1 MTKATNKLVIANR
14 NRATIFDVARLA
26 GVSIKTVSRVAN
38 GQPNVRA
45 ETRSRVQEVIDEL
58 EYQANPYAR
67 YLSSLRS
74 QLSAASS
81 VRPTQ
86 EISD

>member
-1 MTKATNKLVIANR
+1 MIAATKNVKTTARKT
-14 NRATIFDVARLA
+14 ATIFDVARLA

-45 ETRSRVQEVIDEL
+45 QTRIHVQAAIDEL

-67 YLSSLRS
+67 YLSARRS
-74 QLSAASS
+74 QQSANPA
-81 VRPTQ
+81 R
-86 EISD
+86 EITD